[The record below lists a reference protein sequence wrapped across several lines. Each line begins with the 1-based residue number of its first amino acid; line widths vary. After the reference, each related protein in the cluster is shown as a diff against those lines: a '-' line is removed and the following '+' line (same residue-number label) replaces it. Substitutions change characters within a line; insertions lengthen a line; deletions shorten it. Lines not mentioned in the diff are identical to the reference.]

1 MKRRSLLLPAILLG
15 GCSSARRQ
23 HRPTVRIAVGGR
35 AALDF
40 IPVYLASKLGF
51 FREEGLNVSL
61 EDLPSTPKAFQALL
75 GGSAD
80 LVTGGYDGAI
90 QMNLEGKPI
99 EAIAI
104 LERWPPFALVVAP

>member
-15 GCSSARRQ
+15 SCSSGRRR
-23 HRPTVRIAVGGR
+23 HRPAVRIAVGGR

-51 FREEGLNVSL
+51 FREEGLDVSL

-80 LVTGGYDGAI
+80 VAAGGYDGAI
-90 QMNLEGKPI
+90 QTNLEGKSI
-99 EAIAI
+99 EAIAV
-104 LERWPPFALVVAP
+104 LECWP